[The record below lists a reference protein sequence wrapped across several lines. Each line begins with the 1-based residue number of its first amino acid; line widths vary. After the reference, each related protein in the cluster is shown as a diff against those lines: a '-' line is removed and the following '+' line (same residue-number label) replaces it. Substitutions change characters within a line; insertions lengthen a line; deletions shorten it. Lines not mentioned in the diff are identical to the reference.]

1 LELRPSKTDGFNLFQ
16 VKAKSN
22 APEDFPYDLSNGLS
36 VNRKRESSN
45 YSETTSTHTLQET
58 EV

>member
-1 LELRPSKTDGFNLFQ
+1 LFQ